1 MYNGT
6 SGVDSRMLG
15 TFQKDFSQGAI
26 SWKASSQVC
35 PSRSARPPQPNPAAA
50 LGPSEGLT

>member
-35 PSRSARPPQPNPAAA
+35 PSRSARPLRGPN
-50 LGPSEGLT
+50 LIYG